1 MILKILSFILL
12 FTFGCLVQKTSYK
25 PVMQIT
31 GIGDSTM
38 AGVGVNN
45 GEVIQTF
52 SWNKY
57 FDSFE
62 NEGVSGTPIEYWI
75 NNPDKRHLKTVIIS
89 IGFNNAKIESQSV
102 TKIINLYKIM
112 LSKIYAKRIYIIGIY
127 PMDHSLSDVWYPSA
141 SWLTNRRLWQINEG
155 IRDIA
160 EKYGYF
166 YVDTFSL
173 FLDSFSSQAQEGK
186 SYDGIHPSVEAYE
199 DVISELKDN
208 GAL

>member
-112 LSKIYAKRIYIIGIY
+112 LSKIYAKRIYIIDDTSIITFFDPTNTLTCSNNSCLNTISVNQTLGWIMGFRLLNINVY
-127 PMDHSLSDVWYPSA
+127 PLGNKA
-141 SWLTNRRLWQINEG
+141 
-155 IRDIA
+155 IA
-160 EKYGYF
+160 I
-166 YVDTFSL
+166 
-173 FLDSFSSQAQEGK
+173 LD
-186 SYDGIHPSVEAYE
+186 
-199 DVISELKDN
+199 LC
-208 GAL
+208 L

>member
-1 MILKILSFILL
+1 MTFKIFPFILL
-12 FTFGCLVQKTSYK
+12 FTFGCLVQKTAYK
-25 PVMQIT
+25 PIMQIT

-38 AGVGVNN
+38 AGIGLKD
-45 GEVIQTF
+45 GQVIQTF

-62 NEGVSGTPIEYWI
+62 NEGVSGATLEYWI

-112 LSKIYAKRIYIIGIY
+112 ISKIFAKRIYIIGIY
-127 PMDHSLSDVWYPSA
+127 PMDHNLSDVWYPSA
-141 SWLTNRRLWQINEG
+141 SWLTNKRIWQINEG
-155 IRDIA
+155 IRNIA
-160 EKYGYF
+160 ENNGYF
-166 YVDTFSL
+166 YINTFSL
-173 FLDSFSSQAQEGK
+173 FLDNFSLQSQEGK

-199 DVISELKDN
+199 DVVSELRAN
-208 GAL
+208 GEL